1 MVINEIFLYLGIA
14 AVVLSA
20 IASFLAPMLIGWII
34 ALLITPEAKEVYQKI
49 TNPYKYWIASVIF
62 LGIADVFILETPNP
76 DWFTII
82 EILLGLTVTVLVSWL
97 GSRLFRDFFETYL
110 LDIVLQSGRKTN
122 SELLIIAKWGA
133 SVVTTLV
140 AILIFAQVHQVNIL
154 GLIASLGIG
163 GLAVAFAAQKT
174 LEQVLGGIVLYL
186 DRPFV
191 VDDYIGLSDGTFGTV
206 ESIGLRSTKIRTS
219 GKGTLVVIPNSSLT
233 QLNIENFSGIKKV
246 ISLIYLTFYQLLPD
260 DEKALIRKVILDSTS
275 DIFGLD
281 SRSTDVI
288 FKDIRENQNF
298 LTQAQVNF
306 FILGSGEVSMEF
318 RQQLLDLA
326 NQKITQQLKEYGI
339 AFEIKQ
345 KTINVE
351 SPVTI

>member
-1 MVINEIFLYLGIA
+1 
-14 AVVLSA
+14 
-20 IASFLAPMLIGWII
+20 
-34 ALLITPEAKEVYQKI
+34 
-49 TNPYKYWIASVIF
+49 
-62 LGIADVFILETPNP
+62 
-76 DWFTII
+76 
-82 EILLGLTVTVLVSWL
+82 
-97 GSRLFRDFFETYL
+97 L
-110 LDIVLQSGRKTN
+110 LDIVLRSGRKTN
-122 SELLIIAKWGA
+122 SELLIIAKWSA
-133 SVVTTLV
+133 SLITTLA

-191 VDDYIGLSDGTFGTV
+191 VDDYIGLSDGTFGRV
-206 ESIGLRSTKIRTS
+206 EAIGLRSTKIRTS
-219 GKGTLVVIPNSSLT
+219 GKGTLVIIPNSALT

-246 ISLIYLTFYQLLPD
+246 ISIIYLTFYQLLPD
-260 DEKALIRKVILDSTS
+260 DEKALIRRIILDSTS
-275 DIFGLD
+275 DILGLD

-288 FKDIRENQNF
+288 FKDIQQEEGVY
-298 LTQAQVNF
+298 TQGQISF

-326 NQKITQQLKEYGI
+326 NQKITEQLKEYGI

-351 SPVTI
+351 SPITI